1 MMGRAFYRKGS
12 PGEVERRGM
21 WAFLAGDTRNL
32 HNVAQIPQ
40 RIRSWQNVTYK
51 LLILKHKLD
60 ICWPTT
66 CYNKRGEMFQNTI
79 ARESSAE
86 GVGLHTG
93 VYGHIR
99 LVPAPAETGI
109 VFRRVDLDNFP
120 IEAQGHNVARVS
132 YATSLMK
139 QGVLLSTTEH
149 LLAAIYSCGID
160 NIYIDI
166 DSIEVPIL
174 DGSAEPFMQMLE
186 HSGVRKLRRKRRYLK
201 VLKPLEVVEGD
212 RRIGIYPAEELR
224 VRCYVDFPH
233 TLVGQQEVE
242 MLVGPDT
249 FRHLLA
255 RARTFC
261 FERDIEPLKA
271 MGLIRGGSLENAIV
285 LTNDGVMNGPL
296 RFPDEFGRH
305 KALDLIGDLALA
317 GLPLLARVE
326 AHKAGHSLH
335 TQLVSRLLADPSLWT
350 ITTGE
355 AVRPESEAY
364 LTALSPVPAAD

>member
-1 MMGRAFYRKGS
+1 
-12 PGEVERRGM
+12 
-21 WAFLAGDTRNL
+21 
-32 HNVAQIPQ
+32 
-40 RIRSWQNVTYK
+40 
-51 LLILKHKLD
+51 
-60 ICWPTT
+60 
-66 CYNKRGEMFQNTI
+66 MFQTTI
-79 ARESSAE
+79 LRSSTAE

-93 VYGHIR
+93 VFGHIR
-99 LVPAPAETGI
+99 LNPAPADTGI
-109 VFRRVDLDNFP
+109 VFRRIDLDNFP

-149 LLAAIYSCGID
+149 ILAAIYSCGID
-160 NIYIDI
+160 NVFIDI
-166 DSIEVPIL
+166 DSIEIPIL

-186 HSGVRKLRRKRRYLK
+186 HSGIRKLRRKRRYLK
-201 VLKPLEVVEGD
+201 VLQPLEVVEGD
-212 RRIGIYPAEELR
+212 RRIGIYPADEFH

-233 TLVGQQEVE
+233 PLVGQQEVE
-242 MLVGPDT
+242 MVVNPET

-261 FERDIEPLKA
+261 FERDIEPLRS

-326 AHKAGHSLH
+326 AHKAGHALH
-335 TQLVSRLLADPSLWT
+335 TQLVSQLLADPSLWT
-350 ITTGE
+350 ISADETSHSGIETDL
-355 AVRPESEAY
+355 AS
-364 LTALSPVPAAD
+364 LSAAPATD

>member
-1 MMGRAFYRKGS
+1 MLSVYHTTG
-12 PGEVERRGM
+12 
-21 WAFLAGDTRNL
+21 FLGLNIYL
-32 HNVAQIPQ
+32 
-40 RIRSWQNVTYK
+40 K
-51 LLILKHKLD
+51 LLIIKHKRA
-60 ICWPTT
+60 WYWSTK
-66 CYNKRGEMFQNTI
+66 CYNLSYLMFQITI
-79 ARESSAE
+79 ARQSSAE

-93 VYGHIR
+93 VYGHVR
-99 LVPAPAETGI
+99 LIPAPAETGI
-109 VFRRVDLDNFP
+109 VFRRVDLDNFH

-160 NIYIDI
+160 NIFIDI

-186 HSGVRKLRRKRRYLK
+186 HSGVRRLRRKRRYLK
-201 VLKPLEVVEGD
+201 VLKPLEVAEGD
-212 RRIGIYPAEELR
+212 RRIGIYPADEFR

-233 TLVGQQEVE
+233 PLVGQQEVE

-261 FERDIEPLKA
+261 FERDIEPLRA

-305 KALDLIGDLALA
+305 KALDLIGDLALC

-335 TQLVSRLLADPSLWT
+335 TQLVSRLLSDPSLWT
-350 ITTGE
+350 ITTGD
-355 AVRPESEAY
+355 AVQAETESY
-364 LTALSPVPAAD
+364 LTALSPAPATD

>member
-1 MMGRAFYRKGS
+1 M
-12 PGEVERRGM
+12 
-21 WAFLAGDTRNL
+21 LQT
-32 HNVAQIPQ
+32 
-40 RIRSWQNVTYK
+40 
-51 LLILKHKLD
+51 
-60 ICWPTT
+60 
-66 CYNKRGEMFQNTI
+66 TI
-79 ARESSAE
+79 ANSASAE

-99 LVPAPAETGI
+99 LVPAPADTGI
-109 VFRRVDLDNFP
+109 VFRRVELDNFA

-139 QGVLLSTTEH
+139 HGVLLSTTEH

-186 HSGVRKLRRKRRYLK
+186 QAGTRRLRRKRRYLK
-201 VLKPLEVVEGD
+201 ILKPLEVIEGD
-212 RRIGIYPAEELR
+212 RRIGIYPADEFR

-233 TLVGQQEVE
+233 PLVGQQEVE
-242 MLVGPDT
+242 MLVSPET

-261 FERDIEPLKA
+261 FERDIEPLRS
-271 MGLIRGGSLENAIV
+271 MGLIRGGSLDNSIV
-285 LTNDGVMNGPL
+285 LTADGVMHGPL

-305 KALDLIGDLALA
+305 KALGLIGDLAVA
-317 GLPLLARVE
+317 GLPLLGRVV
-326 AHKAGHSLH
+326 AHKAGHALH
-335 TQLVSRLLADPSLWT
+335 TQLVSRLLADSSSWI
-350 ITTGE
+350 ITTEEE
-355 AVRPESEAY
+355 AFAERRVMAEA
-364 LTALSPVPAAD
+364 PAAD

>member
-1 MMGRAFYRKGS
+1 
-12 PGEVERRGM
+12 
-21 WAFLAGDTRNL
+21 
-32 HNVAQIPQ
+32 
-40 RIRSWQNVTYK
+40 
-51 LLILKHKLD
+51 
-60 ICWPTT
+60 
-66 CYNKRGEMFQNTI
+66 MFQTTI
-79 ARESSAE
+79 HREVSAE

-93 VYGHIR
+93 VFGHLK
-99 LVPAPAETGI
+99 LVPAPADTGI

-120 IEAQGHNVARVS
+120 IEAHGQNVARVS

-149 LLAAIYSCGID
+149 LLAAVYSCGID
-160 NIYIDI
+160 NLYVDI
-166 DSIEVPIL
+166 DSIEIPIL

-186 HSGVRKLRRKRRYLK
+186 QACLRRLRRKRRYLK

-212 RRIGIYPAEELR
+212 RRVGVYPAEEFR

-233 TLVGQQEVE
+233 PLVGQQEVE
-242 MLVGPDT
+242 LAVGSAT

-261 FERDIEPLKA
+261 FERDIEPLRA

-326 AHKAGHSLH
+326 AHKAGHALH
-335 TQLVSRLLADPSLWT
+335 TQLVSRLLADPSHWT
-350 ITTGE
+350 ITTGD
-355 AVRPESEAY
+355 
-364 LTALSPVPAAD
+364 ALPHNAAEMPSAELPVPAAD

>member
-1 MMGRAFYRKGS
+1 MYQ
-12 PGEVERRGM
+12 
-21 WAFLAGDTRNL
+21 TT
-32 HNVAQIPQ
+32 I
-40 RIRSWQNVTYK
+40 IR
-51 LLILKHKLD
+51 D
-60 ICWPTT
+60 
-66 CYNKRGEMFQNTI
+66 
-79 ARESSAE
+79 ASAE

-93 VYGHIR
+93 VYGHVR
-99 LVPAPAETGI
+99 LMPAPADTGI
-109 VFRRVDLDNFP
+109 VFRRIDLDNFL

-186 HSGVRKLRRKRRYLK
+186 RCGVCKLRRKRRFLK
-201 VLKPLEVVEGD
+201 VLRPLEVAEGD
-212 RRIGIYPAEELR
+212 RRIGIYPADEFR

-233 TLVGQQEVE
+233 PLVGQQEVE
-242 MLVGPDT
+242 MVVSPQT
-249 FRHLLA
+249 FRHILA

-271 MGLIRGGSLENAIV
+271 MGLIRGGSLDNAIV

-326 AHKAGHSLH
+326 AHKAGHALH

-350 ITTGE
+350 ITTEE
-355 AVRPESEAY
+355 ASPSRSKA
-364 LTALSPVPAAD
+364 LFTALSAAPAAD